1 MTAVVDAANAFMVAK
16 PPPAAL
22 TASWFGLTYI
32 NLIWQEKMVT
42 GMLGSIAGSFL
53 TVLLLMI
60 ILLRSTAWGL
70 LAMFPLSATMLLIYG
85 MLGLAGKSYDM
96 PVAVL
101 SSLSIGLAVD
111 FTIHFLVRIR
121 HFMSQTRSPI
131 RAHDL
136 AFGQPA
142 VAISRN
148 VLVVA
153 IGFLPLLFAPLV
165 PYQTVGTLI
174 AIILCASGIATLLI
188 VPACL
193 RVWEGYFFPANDNR
207 RTTLFGT
214 HDAIVVGVLAAI
226 LLGLNIQAHFE
237 ETGRIVMWILLMIG
251 LPSAV
256 VLGTRSNDRLA
267 GGAKHAAS
275 LQDG

>member
-1 MTAVVDAANAFMVAK
+1 
-16 PPPAAL
+16 
-22 TASWFGLTYI
+22 
-32 NLIWQEKMVT
+32 MVT

-70 LAMFPLSATMLLIYG
+70 LAMVPLSATMLIIYG

-121 HFMSQTRSPI
+121 HFMSQTRSSL
-131 RAHDL
+131 RSHDL

-148 VLVVA
+148 VMVVA

-174 AIILCASGIATLLI
+174 ATILCASGIATLLI

-193 RVWEGYFFPANDNR
+193 RVWERHFFPATDSR

-214 HDAIVVGVLAAI
+214 HSAVVVGLLMAV
-226 LLGLNIQAHFE
+226 LLGVNIQAHLG
-237 ETGRIVMWILLMIG
+237 ETGRIVMWILLMTG
-251 LPSAV
+251 LPVAM
-256 VLGTRSNDRLA
+256 VLATRGGHRAA
-267 GGAKHAAS
+267 GGTNRAALS
-275 LQDG
+275 RRK

>member
-1 MTAVVDAANAFMVAK
+1 
-16 PPPAAL
+16 
-22 TASWFGLTYI
+22 
-32 NLIWQEKMVT
+32 
-42 GMLGSIAGSFL
+42 
-53 TVLLLMI
+53 
-60 ILLRSTAWGL
+60 
-70 LAMFPLSATMLLIYG
+70 
-85 MLGLAGKSYDM
+85 M

-121 HFMSQTRSPI
+121 HFMSQTRSPL
-131 RAHDL
+131 RSHDL

-153 IGFLPLLFAPLV
+153 IGFLPLLLAPLV

-174 AIILCASGIATLLI
+174 ATILCASGIATLLI

-193 RVWEGYFFPANDNR
+193 RTWERYFFPATDSR

-214 HDAIVVGVLAAI
+214 RNAVVVGLLAAV
-226 LLGLNIQAHFE
+226 LLGINIQAHLG
-237 ETGRIVMWILLMIG
+237 ETGRIVMWILLMTG
-251 LPSAV
+251 LPGAAVLATRDKSRSAA
-256 VLGTRSNDRLA
+256 D
-267 GGAKHAAS
+267 AKRAAS
-275 LQDG
+275 LRSG

>member
-1 MTAVVDAANAFMVAK
+1 
-16 PPPAAL
+16 
-22 TASWFGLTYI
+22 
-32 NLIWQEKMVT
+32 MVT

-70 LAMFPLSATMLLIYG
+70 LAMVPLSATMLLIYG

-121 HFMSQTRSPI
+121 HFMSQTQSTI

-148 VLVVA
+148 VMVVA

-174 AIILCASGIATLLI
+174 ATILCASGIATLLI

-193 RVWEGYFFPANDNR
+193 RVWERHFFPGIDSR
-207 RTTLFGT
+207 RTTLFGVR
-214 HDAIVVGVLAAI
+214 HAVIVGLLAAV
-226 LLGLNIQAHFE
+226 LLGVNIQAHLG
-237 ETGRIVMWILLMIG
+237 ETGRVAMWILLMIG
-251 LPSAV
+251 LPGAAVLATRDRGRSA
-256 VLGTRSNDRLA
+256 GS
-267 GGAKHAAS
+267 AKRAAS
-275 LQDG
+275 LRSG

>member
-1 MTAVVDAANAFMVAK
+1 
-16 PPPAAL
+16 
-22 TASWFGLTYI
+22 
-32 NLIWQEKMVT
+32 
-42 GMLGSIAGSFL
+42 
-53 TVLLLMI
+53 
-60 ILLRSTAWGL
+60 
-70 LAMFPLSATMLLIYG
+70 LIYG

-121 HFMSQTRSPI
+121 HFMSQTRSTV
-131 RAHDL
+131 RSHDL

-174 AIILCASGIATLLI
+174 ATILCASGIATLLI

-193 RVWEGYFFPANDNR
+193 RVWEGHFFPAIDSR

-214 HDAIVVGVLAAI
+214 RNAIVVGLLAAV
-226 LLGLNIQAHFE
+226 LLGINIQPYLGEAS
-237 ETGRIVMWILLMIG
+237 RIAMWILFMIG
-251 LPSAV
+251 LPGAAV
-256 VLGTRSNDRLA
+256 LKTRGTGKLP
-267 GGAKHAAS
+267 GGAKLAKAAADS
-275 LQDG
+275 GSGD

>member
-1 MTAVVDAANAFMVAK
+1 MV
-16 PPPAAL
+16 
-22 TASWFGLTYI
+22 
-32 NLIWQEKMVT
+32 
-42 GMLGSIAGSFL
+42 
-53 TVLLLMI
+53 
-60 ILLRSTAWGL
+60 
-70 LAMFPLSATMLLIYG
+70 PLSATLLLIYG
-85 MLGLAGKSYDM
+85 VLGLAGKSYDM

-111 FTIHFLVRIR
+111 FTIHFLVRTR
-121 HFMSQTRSPI
+121 HFMSQTRSTI
-131 RAHDL
+131 RSHEL

-174 AIILCASGIATLLI
+174 ATILCASGIATLLI

-193 RVWEGYFFPANDNR
+193 RVWERHFFPAIDTR

-214 HDAIVVGVLAAI
+214 GNAIAVGVLAAV
-226 LLGLNIQAHFE
+226 LVGVNLQGHLGDTA
-237 ETGRIVMWILLMIG
+237 RIVMWILLMIG
-251 LPSAV
+251 LPGAAALAIGGDSRAVGSAKRT
-256 VLGTRSNDRLA
+256 VLSRRG
-267 GGAKHAAS
+267 
-275 LQDG
+275 